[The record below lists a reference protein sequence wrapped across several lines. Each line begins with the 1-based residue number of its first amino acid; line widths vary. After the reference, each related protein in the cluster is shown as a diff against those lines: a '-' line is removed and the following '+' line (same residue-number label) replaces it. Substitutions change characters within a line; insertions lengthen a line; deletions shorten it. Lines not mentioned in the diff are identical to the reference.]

1 MGIRGQVAAEYVL
14 LVGLLLLLI
23 TPFLYFGFQ
32 SSGQQSRLL
41 QAEKLVSD
49 LAQAADYVYSQGAG
63 SRVTVSGIIPGGVT
77 FEDSYIGKPPN
88 ATGNITSKIINLV
101 LQINGIDHDVW
112 KETGAELCISSQWPS
127 DFGGAFTGPV
137 LFTIEVED
145 EGCVSILPFDVG
157 FFAEPPVIVTD
168 CITVG
173 ASAGFVITLTNNDE
187 ANPVTISVSG
197 SGAGSSFMSFNN
209 TNVTIPA
216 DGTEKILMTITI
228 PTGTSLGVHFG
239 SVVFQSNDTVQEV
252 PVDIL
257 VCGTTDGNQ
266 TTEECCNATLL
277 NYTISLFEGP
287 ACTIPRTQFFR
298 PATSTF
304 SSSGWPPST
313 ALTLDIK
320 NSTNSSLSGFPATV
334 NSSGSGLFTYIFD
347 PTSRPIGN
355 YTVYVNDSNFVVS
368 DSMVISQCPV

>member
-266 TTEECCNATLL
+266 TTEEGCNATLL
-277 NYTISLFEGP
+277 NYTIGTFEDE
-287 ACTIPRTQFFR
+287 ACSIAETVFYKPRT
-298 PATSTF
+298 TVF
-304 SSSGWPPST
+304 SSTGWLPASN
-313 ALTLDIK
+313 LTLDLDHSNTSSAIGFPVIIAA
-320 NSTNSSLSGFPATV
+320 NSTGGFSYTWNPALQPADNYSVSVTDGNITRSNNLVV
-334 NSSGSGLFTYIFD
+334 NAC
-347 PTSRPIGN
+347 PT
-355 YTVYVNDSNFVVS
+355 
-368 DSMVISQCPV
+368 